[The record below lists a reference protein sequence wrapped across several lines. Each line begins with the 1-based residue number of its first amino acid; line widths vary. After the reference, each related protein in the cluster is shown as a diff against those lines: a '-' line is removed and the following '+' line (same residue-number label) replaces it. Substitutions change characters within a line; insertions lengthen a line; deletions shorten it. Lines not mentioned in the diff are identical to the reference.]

1 MLIERQAVR
10 SAESMGGA
18 FKPAHD
24 SKSTRLQF
32 SCNSAILIS
41 FDEDDR
47 TVAIRTKSIDTRN
60 IMLRLKSFAI
70 NILSYITIM
79 NIDTIIITLTSL
91 RHHAVALSSISST
104 SLSKL
109 KSLYSFL
116 ANHQH
121 PQQ

>member
-41 FDEDDR
+41 FDENDR
-47 TVAIRTKSIDTRN
+47 TVAIRTKSVDTRN
-60 IMLRLKSFAI
+60 IMLRLKKLAT

-91 RHHAVALSSISST
+91 RHQAVSLPSISSA
-104 SLSKL
+104 SLSKV
-109 KSLYSFL
+109 KSAYSF
-116 ANHQH
+116 
-121 PQQ
+121 